1 MKSLKLFFYFLLLF
15 SSALARQEVRQM
27 NLRQC
32 TDAALQT
39 NVALKISHANVEAAD
54 ARVREAFT
62 TLLPQIRLSGR
73 FAQLSDI
80 DPFAFTAPGFGTVTL
95 FPNIDHSYSARVSLQ
110 QPLFTGFRLLNT
122 LKATRL
128 NADATQEEFRKDEAD
143 LLLEVTTTYW
153 NLYRAIRVEEFLK
166 QTVEQVSEHL
176 NDINNFFRQ
185 GLVTQNEVYKVEVQ
199 QADVQV
205 KLLEAQNTRRLL
217 NMALNNLLGLPLE
230 TTVIPT
236 EDPEPHAREGEHVDT
251 SFAVPSVLIR
261 NALANRP
268 ELKALR
274 LRKEMSEAGV
284 SAARAGW
291 FPQLSL
297 VAGYDYARPN
307 PRIIPPKDRW
317 EGTWDVGLALQW
329 NLWDWLATAHQ
340 SSQAEAAVQKAAA
353 GLELLERAIALQVFQ
368 HYATMQQARE
378 RRLVAKRGVD
388 QAVEHHRVTNER
400 FKQGV
405 ATSTDLLDAEIALLQ
420 AKLNATQAQV
430 DYQIARAQVIRAAA
444 ITPGPT
450 TER

>member
-1 MKSLKLFFYFLLLF
+1 MKRLNRFLLLF
-15 SSALARQEVRQM
+15 LLSFSALARQDVRQM

-32 TDAALQT
+32 TEAALQ
-39 NVALKISHANVEAAD
+39 NSLALSIARANLDAAD
-54 ARVREAFT
+54 ARASEALT
-62 TLLPQIRLSGR
+62 ALLPQVRLSSR

-80 DPFAFTAPGFGTVTL
+80 DPFTFAAPGLGTLTL

-110 QPLFTGFRLLNT
+110 QPLFTGFRLLNS
-122 LKATRL
+122 LKTAQL
-128 NADATQEEFRKDEAD
+128 DAGATQEDLRKDEAD
-143 LLLEVTTTYW
+143 VVLEVSTTYW
-153 NLYRAIRVEEFLK
+153 NLYRALRVEEFLK
-166 QTVEQVSEHL
+166 QTIEQVSEHL
-176 NDINNFFRQ
+176 NDINNFYRQ

-205 KLLEAQNTRRLL
+205 KFLEAQNARRLL
-217 NMALNNLLGLPLE
+217 TMALNNLLGLPLE

-236 EDPEPHAREGEHVDT
+236 ENPEVPAQEGEPIDT
-251 SFAVPSVLIR
+251 GFVVPSIAVR

-284 SAARAGW
+284 ATARAGW
-291 FPQLSL
+291 FPQLLL

-317 EGTWDVGLALQW
+317 EGTWDVGLSLQW

-340 SSQAEAAVQKAAA
+340 SSQAEAAVRRASA
-353 GLELLERAIALQVFQ
+353 GLEQMERAIALQVFQ
-368 HYATMQQARE
+368 HHATMQQAGE
-378 RRLVAKRGVD
+378 RRLVAKRGVE

-405 ATSTDLLDAEIALLQ
+405 ATNTELLDAEIALLQ
-420 AKLNATQAQV
+420 AKLNYTQAQV
-430 DYQIARAQVIRAAA
+430 DYQIARANMSRAAA
-444 ITPGPT
+444 IPFRPS